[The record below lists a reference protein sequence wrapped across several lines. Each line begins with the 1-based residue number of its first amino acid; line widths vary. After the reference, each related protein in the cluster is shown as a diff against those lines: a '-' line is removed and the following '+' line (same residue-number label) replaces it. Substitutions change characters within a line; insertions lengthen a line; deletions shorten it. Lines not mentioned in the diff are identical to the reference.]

1 MYLHEVFLTTEYPL
15 ERIWAETWS
24 EIWSRQKKNQ
34 YSNWNTL
41 HRQKNRDWLTSKCFL
56 LSITQFPCIF
66 DPGRTRVSQSISLQ
80 PFSSAKKTSS
90 FHFVEVLTKLI
101 LSCYRY
107 PNIFVP
113 IILDTKTMV
122 VQWWEHSPPTSVARV
137 RILASTPTMCGLSLL
152 LVLSLAPRGFSPD
165 TQVFP
170 SP

>member
-1 MYLHEVFLTTEYPL
+1 M
-15 ERIWAETWS
+15 
-24 EIWSRQKKNQ
+24 
-34 YSNWNTL
+34 
-41 HRQKNRDWLTSKCFL
+41 
-56 LSITQFPCIF
+56 FPCIF
-66 DPGRTRVSQSISLQ
+66 DPCRTRVSQSISLQ

-137 RILASTPTMCGLSLL
+137 RILASTPYVGWVCCW
-152 LVLSLAPRGFSPD
+152 FSPLLRE
-165 TQVFP
+165 VFLRILRF
-170 SP
+170 SPLLKNQHFQIAVRSGTHGHVSTSSYELLSNPWVNKLQFTIYKKKIRKENLVRA